1 MSDGLQWLCASFPE
15 GFSVAFCEEV
25 TPEDFIRRMGA
36 DPARSLTLTRDQAEA
51 IELCS
56 RYPDEDSLEFHDLNE
71 EELRE
76 LGFIRPDAEVLRFG
90 QISGWAFAIQSFGS
104 YATNRSI
111 GLEVSR
117 STRFVSFTR
126 TVNMA
131 SWVQYFVNGEVVN
144 SFDPIHPVAGAA
156 GGIATESLAESED
169 PASTMLTLLEQEFS
183 LEIPRA
189 TDFEPLTSVVFG

>member
-1 MSDGLQWLCASFPE
+1 MSDGLQWLRTSFPE
-15 GFSVAFCEEV
+15 GFSVAFCEKV

-36 DPARSLTLTRDQAEA
+36 DPDGALMLTRDQAEA
-51 IELCS
+51 IDLCS
-56 RYPDEDSLEFHDLNE
+56 RYPDENSLEFHDLDAE
-71 EELRE
+71 KLRE
-76 LGFIRPDAEVLRFG
+76 LDFLRPNAEVLRFG
-90 QISGWAFAIQSFGS
+90 SIAGWAFAIQSFGS

-126 TVNMA
+126 TANMA

-144 SFDPIHPVAGAA
+144 SFDPIHPVAGAV
-156 GGIATESLAESED
+156 GGISVEGLAESED
-169 PASTMLTLLEQEFS
+169 PTSTVLARLEQEFS

-189 TDFEPLTSVVFG
+189 TDFEPLESVVFG